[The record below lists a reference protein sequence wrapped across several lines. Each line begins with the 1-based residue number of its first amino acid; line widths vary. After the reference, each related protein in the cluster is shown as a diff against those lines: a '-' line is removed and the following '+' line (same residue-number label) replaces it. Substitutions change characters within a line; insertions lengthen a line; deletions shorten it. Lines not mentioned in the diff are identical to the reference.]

1 MYMTQGLLRASK
13 LQPNMPALVS
23 AKNSFTWSEFKIR
36 VASLV
41 GGLRGLGLKIED
53 RVAMLSLNSHRYAEF
68 YYGVFWAGGNVVP
81 MNVRWSISEHIYAI
95 NDSGA
100 QFIIVDD
107 NFKDIGKSLIEECAS
122 LKCIIYASDDAVAGD
137 MISYEDI
144 TRNSAPIEDYNRS
157 GEDLA
162 GIFYTGGTT
171 GFPKGV
177 MLPHRA
183 LWTSAFCFGHA
194 ANVTPRDRVIHA
206 PPLFHIAGS
215 AMLFAVTLFG
225 GSHAF
230 IDGFEPKAFISAISE
245 LNGSMS
251 LLVPTMVTM
260 LLQSPQLKQ
269 TDTTKFTRLLYG
281 ASPMTLAILNEAM
294 KKLPSTKF
302 IHAYGQTEL
311 GPLATILEPEYH
323 SVEAAESGVI
333 RSVGRPVPSVEI
345 EIVDEKGL
353 EVLRGVTGEIKV
365 KGANTMLGYWKK
377 PQETSETLKNGWV
390 HTGDGGYMDEEG
402 FVYVVDRLK
411 DMIITGGENVYSA
424 EVENTIMQFPGL
436 LECAV
441 IGVPSKKWCEAVHAF
456 VVVRD
461 GIEVEEDEIMEY
473 CRTQISSFKC
483 PRTMDIQTN
492 PLPKSAAG
500 KIQKFEL
507 RAPFW
512 DGLDRN
518 IS

>member
-1 MYMTQGLLRASK
+1 
-13 LQPNMPALVS
+13 
-23 AKNSFTWSEFKIR
+23 
-36 VASLV
+36 
-41 GGLRGLGLKIED
+41 
-53 RVAMLSLNSHRYAEF
+53 
-68 YYGVFWAGGNVVP
+68 
-81 MNVRWSISEHIYAI
+81 
-95 NDSGA
+95 
-100 QFIIVDD
+100 
-107 NFKDIGKSLIEECAS
+107 
-122 LKCIIYASDDAVAGD
+122 
-137 MISYEDI
+137 
-144 TRNSAPIEDYNRS
+144 
-157 GEDLA
+157 
-162 GIFYTGGTT
+162 
-171 GFPKGV
+171 
-177 MLPHRA
+177 
-183 LWTSAFCFGHA
+183 
-194 ANVTPRDRVIHA
+194 
-206 PPLFHIAGS
+206 
-215 AMLFAVTLFG
+215 MLFAVTLFG

-230 IDGFEPKAFISAISE
+230 IDGFEPKAFIRAISE

-260 LLQSPQLKQ
+260 LLQSPQLRQ

-294 KKLPSTKF
+294 EKLPSTKF

-323 SVEAAESGVI
+323 SVEGAESGVI

-345 EIVDEKGL
+345 EIVDENGL
-353 EVLRGVTGEIKV
+353 EVSRGVTGEIKV

-377 PQETSETLKNGWV
+377 PDETTETLKNGWV
-390 HTGDGGYMDEEG
+390 HTGDVGYMDKEG
-402 FVYVVDRLK
+402 FIYVVDRLK

-424 EVENTIMQFPGL
+424 EVENIIMQFPGL

-441 IGVPSKKWCEAVHAF
+441 VGIPSKKWGEAVHAF

-461 GIEVEEDEIMEY
+461 GFEVKEDTIMDY

-483 PRTMDIQTN
+483 PRTIDIQTN

-512 DGLDRN
+512 AGHDRK

>member
-1 MYMTQGLLRASK
+1 MVHIRA
-13 LQPNMPALVS
+13 
-23 AKNSFTWSEFKIR
+23 
-36 VASLV
+36 
-41 GGLRGLGLKIED
+41 
-53 RVAMLSLNSHRYAEF
+53 Y
-68 YYGVFWAGGNVVP
+68 
-81 MNVRWSISEHIYAI
+81 
-95 NDSGA
+95 
-100 QFIIVDD
+100 
-107 NFKDIGKSLIEECAS
+107 LIEECAS
-122 LKCIIYASDDAVAGD
+122 LKCIINASDDAVAGD

-144 TRNSAPIEDYNRS
+144 IRNSAPIEDYNRS

-230 IDGFEPKAFISAISE
+230 IDGFEPKAFTRAISE

-441 IGVPSKKWCEAVHAF
+441 IGVPSKKWGEAVHAF